1 MDVVKKCV
9 FEIFIFSGKDNGAP
23 LTWYNVKK
31 GNQYRFRVIGVG
43 SMYPIRISIDQ
54 HSLQVVAS
62 DGYDLKPM
70 VVESFI
76 INPGE
81 RFDFIVDAN
90 QTVGNY
96 WVRGESIEV
105 HLTKFFII
113 FFFNLTSRRND
124 FILIALYW

>member
-1 MDVVKKCV
+1 
-9 FEIFIFSGKDNGAP
+9 
-23 LTWYNVKK
+23 
-31 GNQYRFRVIGVG
+31 
-43 SMYPIRISIDQ
+43 MYPIRISIDR

-105 HLTKFFII
+105 HFNEFFI
-113 FFFNLTSRRND
+113 FY
-124 FILIALYW
+124 FILHLDKTFSY